1 MFSDAWEDRIR
12 EEAVGMAEKVS
23 SLLENKDDNAAYG
36 VDGRKHNVGVTN
48 KVGVIGEKHNTRG
61 VGIVG
66 GEYMGGKQTT
76 SREGSLRRDDETGFE
91 KPQSTDGGVDTHHH
105 MPTWA
110 SAVLASLNPQRLG
123 TCCAF
128 PKSRP
133 PCFISQLVTVCPY
146 IAQYKTD
153 TFFHLS

>member
-1 MFSDAWEDRIR
+1 VFSDAWEDRIR

-36 VDGRKHNVGVTN
+36 VDGR
-48 KVGVIGEKHNTRG
+48 VIGEKHNTRG

-76 SREGSLRRDDETGFE
+76 SREGRLRRDDETGFE

-146 IAQYKTD
+146 IAQYTAD
-153 TFFHLS
+153 TLFYW